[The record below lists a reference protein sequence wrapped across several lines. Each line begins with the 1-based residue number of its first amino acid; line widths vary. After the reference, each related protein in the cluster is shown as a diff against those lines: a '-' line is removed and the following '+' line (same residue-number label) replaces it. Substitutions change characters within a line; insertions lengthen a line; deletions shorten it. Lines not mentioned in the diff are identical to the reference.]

1 MLVVGLSLLMR
12 SARGMSNRIASCE
25 VGNAFLRSYGKD
37 VEANTAGNE
46 GFGARLPRE
55 ERAEVRAVEKLE
67 MRFQRVGLLVRRG
80 HTHHWCS
87 SSRSSGGP

>member
-1 MLVVGLSLLMR
+1 
-12 SARGMSNRIASCE
+12 MSKRIASCE

-37 VEANTAGNE
+37 AGADSAGSE

-67 MRFQRVGLLVRRG
+67 MRFQRVGLLVRHVNPNKG
-80 HTHHWCS
+80 EYDAS
-87 SSRSSGGP
+87 